1 MNNLITLE
9 ILKHD
14 NLIISLD
21 IIEVLDYYT
30 ETVNIN
36 SNNCEKISNNIIDI
50 ICSFGYYVIDNYESD
65 RSSSLYFRFC
75 NNDEFNAEEV
85 TLIIGLR
92 VADHEL
98 NLWNVDNSIQDARNR
113 QLDNLKGFAHDNRW
127 INTKLKDD
135 EEIPV
140 EQIYIK
146 YENEFYTSEED
157 VYNKIR
163 QKLKTFKNKHK

>member
-1 MNNLITLE
+1 MLVLE
-9 ILKHD
+9 ITEPNK
-14 NLIISLD
+14 LIISLD
-21 IIEVLDYYT
+21 IIETFNYYA

-36 SNNCEKISNNIIDI
+36 SNNWEEISNNIIDI
-50 ICSFGYYVIDNYESD
+50 ICGFGYYVIDSYESD

-75 NNDEFNAEEV
+75 NENEFNSEEV

-98 NLWNVDNSIQDARNR
+98 NLWNTDKSIQDAQNR
-113 QLDNLKGFAHDNRW
+113 QLNNLKGFAHDNRW
-127 INTKLKDD
+127 INTKLKDN

-140 EQIYIK
+140 KQIYIK

-157 VYNKIR
+157 VYNKIKE
-163 QKLKTFKNKHK
+163 KLKTFKNKHK